1 MDISNFATDIVLTIF
16 STVIVIYTLRIAGEI
31 FSHSTGLLASA
42 FAGAVAGTIA
52 KEKTAKVV
60 GGGGAGVTG
69 GTDLKKALANN
80 KPASTA
86 QRSDTFQP
94 TKNPHTATHGA
105 DPGKGVFNGA
115 AKQLKNSNTSTQ
127 TQKTPQNPD
136 GVPGVSFDSPKTQHQ
151 SQSNTQTQPPQTQ
164 PTQNQSP
171 QQNSNPGPAPSP
183 TPTQNKSDKK

>member
-31 FSHSTGLLASA
+31 FNHSTGLIASA
-42 FAGAVAGTIA
+42 FAGAVAGSYA
-52 KEKTAKVV
+52 KDTLSPQKKAA
-60 GGGGAGVTG
+60 GGVTG

-80 KPASTA
+80 KTASTA
-86 QRSDTFQP
+86 NRSDTFQP
-94 TKNPHTATHGA
+94 TKNHTATPGA

-127 TQKTPQNPD
+127 TQKTASNPD
-136 GVPGVSFDSPKTQHQ
+136 GVPGVSFDSQKAPQTQP
-151 SQSNTQTQPPQTQ
+151 TQTQTQTQ

-171 QQNSNPGPAPSP
+171 QQSNTQSQNPGPQPTT